1 MKVLLFSGSHARHVY
16 VHEQVIAS
24 DDLEIAGIVSMQR
37 ESTLPDPPQGWP
49 EHDRELFRH
58 HFERRDEVEQAT
70 YGDRSVDRYED
81 TAPTLFVDRDELNS
95 ERVAEF
101 VRSIDADACFIFGTG
116 LILEPVLTE
125 LPEWRLN
132 FHLGLSPRY
141 KGSATLFWP
150 FYFLE
155 PQFTGGTLHQIV
167 PEPDAGGIVHQTV
180 PNLQR
185 GNGVHETAAD
195 VLVEFADE
203 TVALLEHLADTG
215 SLPVNE
221 QTSTGKLFLSDDF
234 DPHHLR
240 ILYDIYDNEIVD
252 EYLDG
257 DLGDRKP
264 DVVDAFEILGIE
276 KPERNR
282 PSRA

>member
-1 MKVLLFSGSHARHVY
+1 MKLLLFSGSHARHVY
-16 VHEQVIAS
+16 VHEQMIAS

-37 ESTLPDPPQGWP
+37 ESTLPDPPVGWP
-49 EHDRELFRH
+49 EHDRELFKH
-58 HFERRDEVEQAT
+58 HFERRDEVERAT
-70 YGDRSVDRYED
+70 YGDRSVERYED
-81 TAPTLFVDRDELNS
+81 VAPTLFVDRDELNS

-101 VRSIDADACFIFGTG
+101 VCEADADACFIFGSG
-116 LILEPVLTE
+116 LILDPVLPV

-155 PQFTGGTLHQIV
+155 PQFAGGTLHQIV
-167 PEPDAGGIVHQTV
+167 PEPDAGGIVHHTV
-180 PNLQR
+180 PELER

-195 VLVEFADE
+195 VVVQFAEE
-203 TVALLEHLADTG
+203 TVMLLEQLSEAG
-215 SLPVNE
+215 SLPVE
-221 QTSTGKLFLSDDF
+221 KQTRTGKLFLSDDF

-240 ILYDIYDNEIVD
+240 VLYDLYDNDIVD

-257 DLGDRKP
+257 NLGEREP
-264 DVVDAFEILGIE
+264 DVIDAFEKL
-276 KPERNR
+276 NLDR
-282 PSRA
+282 PK